1 VINVLLFIMTNMISN
16 MFFPNLIV
24 VFLRM
29 FIVLQSILSPSFL
42 PDDHQYAHSGTAR
55 YQQQHQLQHQF
66 QQQLGPPGFATNG
79 FIPSSSPTNVNA
91 AISKAQ
97 FLDNRDHIRGGGG
110 GGLVR
115 TTHVHDRQTIGD
127 SLVRPHSAT
136 PSFDSSLSV
145 GLPPGLSSRQETPP
159 LSNRSSGG
167 GRRGSYK
174 SSTATDMISGSDM
187 YHLED
192 NTFEDRSQ
200 ILQLGQRR
208 SASTG
213 VIGDIHRQ
221 GGSSSVLHSL
231 GLGAGIAVRP
241 AAKTLMDLIQE
252 DYPKEPYG
260 EHTSS
265 IARHHGGGLLYDTTA
280 SGEAVTTSTVFQNQR
295 DAAYALERPRTT
307 SPLSSQY
314 MREDYDYMYGRSTDN
329 DLGYGGDGLQ
339 RSMESTPR
347 GGNDANNNNNILDPM
362 NRLNLGIGDTSSY
375 RTNNNKVSQSGSR
388 IFITADII

>member
-1 VINVLLFIMTNMISN
+1 MTKMISN
-16 MFFPNLIV
+16 FFFPNLIV
-24 VFLRM
+24 VFLLI
-29 FIVLQSILSPSFL
+29 FIVLKSILSPSFL
-42 PDDHQYAHSGTAR
+42 PDHQYAHSGTAR
-55 YQQQHQLQHQF
+55 NQQQHQHQLQHQF

-91 AISKAQ
+91 TISKAQ
-97 FLDNRDHIRGGGG
+97 FLDIRDHRRGGG

-115 TTHVHDRQTIGD
+115 TAHAHDRQNIGN

-167 GRRGSYK
+167 GRRGSYT
-174 SSTATDMISGSDM
+174 SSTATNSISGSDM

-192 NTFEDRSQ
+192 TTFADRSH

-213 VIGDIHRQ
+213 VIGDIHHQ

-260 EHTSS
+260 EHIPS
-265 IARHHGGGLLYDTTA
+265 IARHHGGGLLYDTIA

-314 MREDYDYMYGRSTDN
+314 MREEYDYMYERSTTN
-329 DLGYGGDGLQ
+329 DLGYGGDGIQ
-339 RSMESTPR
+339 RSMEPTRR
-347 GGNDANNNNNILDPM
+347 GGNDSNNNNNNILDPM
-362 NRLNLGIGDTSSY
+362 NRLNLGIGDTTSY
-375 RTNNNKVSQSGSR
+375 RASNNKVSQSASQLNL
-388 IFITADII
+388 